1 MNTKVVIEKELLD
14 TILEGA
20 RRLYPRESIV
30 LLRGKMNREAVTV
43 SDVLIPPLATYGR
56 GFSGFP
62 THMLPMDFSIVGVAH
77 SHPSG
82 SLEPSVE
89 DQNLSM
95 GRIMLIVGFPYRGK
109 ENVAVYSRK
118 EGRLPLEVTSNFKA
132 LGSE

>member
-1 MNTKVVIEKELLD
+1 MTAKVVIKKELLD
-14 TILEGA
+14 VILEGA
-20 RRLYPRESIV
+20 QRLYPKEYIL
-30 LLRGKMNREAVTV
+30 LLRGKISREVVTI
-43 SDVLIPPLATYGR
+43 SDVLIPPLATYGK

-109 ENVAVYSRK
+109 ENVAVFSRK
-118 EGRLPLEVTSNFKA
+118 EGKLSLEVT
-132 LGSE
+132 

>member
-1 MNTKVVIEKELLD
+1 MTAKVVIKKELLD
-14 TILEGA
+14 VILEGA
-20 RRLYPRESIV
+20 QRLHPKEYIL
-30 LLRGKMNREAVTV
+30 LLRGKMSREAVTI
-43 SDVLIPPLATYGR
+43 SDVLIPPLATYGK

-95 GRIMLIVGFPYRGK
+95 SRIMLIVGFPYRGK
-109 ENVAVYSRK
+109 ENVAVYSRS
-118 EGRLPLEVTSNFKA
+118 EGRLSLEVS
-132 LGSE
+132 

>member
-1 MNTKVVIEKELLD
+1 MTAKVVIKKELLD
-14 TILEGA
+14 VILEGA
-20 RRLYPRESIV
+20 QRLYPKEYIL
-30 LLRGKMNREAVTV
+30 LLRGKTSREVVAV
-43 SDVLIPPLATYGR
+43 SGVLIPPLATYGK

-109 ENVAVYSRK
+109 ENVAVFSRK
-118 EGRLPLEVTSNFKA
+118 EGKLSLEVT
-132 LGSE
+132 

>member
-1 MNTKVVIEKELLD
+1 MNTRVVIKKDLLD
-14 TILEGA
+14 MILEGA
-20 RRLYPRESIV
+20 KRLHPKETIV
-30 LLRGKMNREAVTV
+30 LLRGKMNRDAVTV

-56 GFSGFP
+56 GFSSFP
-62 THMLPMDFSIVGVAH
+62 THMLPMDFSIVGIAH

-109 ENVAVYSRK
+109 ENVGVYSRK
-118 EGRLPLEVTSNFKA
+118 DGRLSLEVT
-132 LGSE
+132 

>member
-1 MNTKVVIEKELLD
+1 MTAKVVIKKELLEVV
-14 TILEGA
+14 LEGA
-20 RRLYPRESIV
+20 QRLYPKEYIL
-30 LLRGKMNREAVTV
+30 LLRGKMSREAVTI
-43 SDVLIPPLATYGR
+43 SDVLIPPLATYGK

-62 THMLPMDFSIVGVAH
+62 TFMLPMDFSIIGVAH

-82 SLEPSVE
+82 SLEPSVQ

-118 EGRLPLEVTSNFKA
+118 EGRLSLEVT
-132 LGSE
+132 

>member
-1 MNTKVVIEKELLD
+1 MNTRVVIKKELLD
-14 TILEGA
+14 MILEGA
-20 RRLYPRESIV
+20 KRLHPKETIV
-30 LLRGKMNREAVTV
+30 LLRGKMNRDGVTV
-43 SDVLIPPLATYGR
+43 SDVLIPPLATYGK

-82 SLEPSVE
+82 SFEPSVE

-109 ENVAVYSRK
+109 ENVGVYSRK
-118 EGRLPLEVTSNFKA
+118 DGRLSLEVT
-132 LGSE
+132 